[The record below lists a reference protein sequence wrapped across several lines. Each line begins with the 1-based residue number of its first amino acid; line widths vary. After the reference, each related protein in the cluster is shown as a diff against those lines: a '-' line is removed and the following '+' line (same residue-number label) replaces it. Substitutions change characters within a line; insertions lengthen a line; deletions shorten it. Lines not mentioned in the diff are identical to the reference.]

1 MSRLAIVTGGNR
13 GLGFE
18 TCRQLAMQEVQVI
31 LTCRSVEKGEEA
43 TQRLKDAGH
52 ASIFHPLDVNDPE
65 SIQTLFEYV
74 ESKFGWLNILVN
86 NAGVLLDSRQ
96 NPEGSESKTVSTPA
110 EMVLET
116 FRTNTLGAYQ
126 LSQWAMPLM
135 RRAGYGRIVNVSS
148 GMGQLSEMSGG
159 FAAYRISK
167 TALNAVTK
175 IFSENASGSNVLVNS
190 VCPGWV
196 RTDMGGPGAQ
206 RTVEQGA
213 ETIVWAATL
222 PEDGPSGGFFR
233 DKKSIPW

>member
-18 TCRQLAMQEVQVI
+18 TCRQLAMRDVQVI
-31 LTCRSVEKGEEA
+31 LTCRSAEKGEEA
-43 TQRLKDAGH
+43 TQRLKEAGH
-52 ASIFHPLDVNDPE
+52 AATFHPLDVSDPT
-65 SIQTLFEYV
+65 SIQILFEYV

-86 NAGVLLDSRQ
+86 NAGIYLDKREAS
-96 NPEGSESKTVSTPA
+96 EDHELIGSSYETVAT
-110 EMVLET
+110 T
-116 FRTNTLGAYQ
+116 FQTNTLGAYHMSQ
-126 LSQWAMPLM
+126 LALPLM

-148 GMGQLSEMSGG
+148 GMGQLSEMGKGS
-159 FAAYRISK
+159 AAYRISK

-175 IFSENASGSNVLVNS
+175 IFAEESQGTNVLVNS

-222 PEDGPSGGFFR
+222 PDGGANGGFYR
-233 DKKSIPW
+233 DKKQIAW